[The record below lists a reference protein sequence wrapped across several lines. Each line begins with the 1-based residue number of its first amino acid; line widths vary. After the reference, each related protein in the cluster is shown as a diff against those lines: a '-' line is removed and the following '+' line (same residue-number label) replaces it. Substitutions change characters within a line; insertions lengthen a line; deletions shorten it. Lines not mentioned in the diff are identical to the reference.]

1 MIIGKAAESSH
12 FYGKTTNM
20 KNLLT
25 TYMLITLQ
33 AKNFIFLKHLYTFFI
48 AVLVFSAH
56 FPIAKKICCNNEIS
70 AATMKKWTKY
80 FAVFWL
86 FNIIGEA
93 IPQLIIRYISSA
105 F

>member
-1 MIIGKAAESSH
+1 M
-12 FYGKTTNM
+12 TNQRPPKM
-20 KNLLT
+20 RQ
-25 TYMLITLQ
+25 Q
-33 AKNFIFLKHLYTFFI
+33 AQFIFLTHLYKFFI

-80 FAVFWL
+80 FDAFWL

-93 IPQLIIRYISSA
+93 IPQLIIR
-105 F
+105 